1 MSPSTCL
8 RVRYRKLVFG
18 AKPSLPRWPR
28 RKLTRFAPRAAVFWS
43 IVPLVPSVIRLNCDR
58 SATSSVPAAVKNT
71 CSVVGSSLVE
81 GEPVGLPEPS
91 QVWVF
96 QVKSTRLV
104 IAPVII
110 SVAPARKSLIV
121 RLSQAGLVLASSFVC
136 ADQTTLGSTCP
147 YVGLPVVRSIWS
159 AVSSPVHSLVV

>member
-58 SATSSVPAAVKNT
+58 SVTSSAAPAAVKNS
-71 CSVVGSSLVE
+71 CSVESSPVE
-81 GEPVGLPEPS
+81 GEPVGLPAPS
-91 QVWVF
+91 QAWLF
-96 QVKSTRLV
+96 QVKSTRLLG
-104 IAPVII
+104 
-110 SVAPARKSLIV
+110 APAWKSLIV
-121 RLSQAGLVLASSFVC
+121 RLSQAALVLASSFVC

-159 AVSSPVHSLVV
+159 AVSSPVQSAVV